1 MDEQEKELEKILR
14 TFDKA
19 PSPSS
24 ERNNQ
29 AQMRQ
34 NHLQSWQVSQKPT
47 DAERTV
53 RTSNQTEY
61 KRQAQKSK
69 GRYLSPTRKTAIKRR
84 IRQRAVVITLSRL
97 HLTPKFTPTY
107 ACLNSR

>member
-1 MDEQEKELEKILR
+1 MDEQEKELEEILR

-29 AQMRQ
+29 VQIRQ
-34 NHLQSWQVSQKPT
+34 NNLQSRQVSPKPT

-61 KRQAQKSK
+61 KRQAQSSK
-69 GRYLSPTRKTAIKRR
+69 GRYFSPTRKAAIKRR
-84 IRQRAVVITLSRL
+84 KRQRAVVVSLSRL
-97 HLTPKFTPTY
+97 HLTPKVTPTY
-107 ACLNSR
+107 ACRNS